1 MIMAMIRP
9 ETEMKDTGI
18 EWIGIIPSSWTIF
31 PANGV
36 FSEVKEKNMDLKLTN
51 AFSFKYGEIV
61 DKKQVGNVDNNLK
74 ETLSSYTI
82 VRKNT
87 IMINGLNLNYDFVS
101 QRVAIVNESGV
112 ITSAYLAIQPDENK
126 INPRFVLYLLKSYD
140 YQQVFHGLGSGIRK
154 TLKYQDF
161 KKIMIVAPP
170 LSEQQVIADYLDETC
185 SKIDEIIAEAKA
197 SIDEYENLRQSIIY
211 EILTKG
217 PDDNV
222 EMKDS
227 GVEWIGKVP
236 SHWMIGKVK
245 YGTTKV
251 GSGKTPKGGAEVYMT
266 SGVMF
271 LRSQNIY
278 NDGLRL
284 DNPYYISEEIDEEMK
299 NTRVQKNDVLLNI
312 TGGSIGRCC
321 IFDGSIPNAN
331 VNQHV
336 CIIRVNSSVFLPEY
350 MHLFWISP
358 IGQISI
364 KSYQTGGN
372 REGMSAEAIK
382 NTPIPII
389 PIGEQRRIVDLI
401 KPKIDDFNSLIT
413 EKESLINDLEAYKKS
428 LIYEVVTGKRRVV

>member
-61 DKKQVGNVDNNLK
+61 DKKQVGDVDNNLK

-161 KKIMIVAPP
+161 KKIMIVAPT

-185 SKIDEIIAEAKA
+185 SRIDEIIAEAKA

>member
-1 MIMAMIRP
+1 MAMIRP
-9 ETEMKDTGI
+9 ETEMKDSGVQ
-18 EWIGIIPSSWTIF
+18 WIGDIPSSWTIF

-61 DKKQVGNVDNNLK
+61 DKKQVGDVDNNLK

-161 KKIMIVAPP
+161 KKIMIVAPT
-170 LSEQQVIADYLDETC
+170 LSKQQAIADYLDETC

-197 SIDEYENLRQSIIY
+197 SIDEYKELKQAVIF
-211 EILTKG
+211 EAVTKG
-217 PDDNV
+217 LDKNV
-222 EMKDS
+222 EMKQCSVNWLDEIPSTWESIRLKYLLTEINNRSETGTEQPLSVSQVMGVVPSYMIAVANPTASYVGQKIVEPNDIVFNKLKAHLGVFFMSKYHGLVSPDYAVYRTNDKVIPKYLEYLFHTSACISEFKKYIS
-227 GVEWIGKVP
+227 GVAEGLMRLYTSDLFNIRICLPKVDEQ
-236 SHWMIGKVK
+236 IQIVEYVENKV
-245 YGTTKV
+245 
-251 GSGKTPKGGAEVYMT
+251 E
-266 SGVMF
+266 
-271 LRSQNIY
+271 L
-278 NDGLRL
+278 
-284 DNPYYISEEIDEEMK
+284 
-299 NTRVQKNDVLLNI
+299 
-312 TGGSIGRCC
+312 
-321 IFDGSIPNAN
+321 FD
-331 VNQHV
+331 
-336 CIIRVNSSVFLPEY
+336 
-350 MHLFWISP
+350 
-358 IGQISI
+358 
-364 KSYQTGGN
+364 
-372 REGMSAEAIK
+372 
-382 NTPIPII
+382 
-389 PIGEQRRIVDLI
+389 
-401 KPKIDDFNSLIT
+401 SLIT